1 MSQGLESRFYSMVDT
16 QRFTGRFPEQPSGDS
31 ALQVGSVLQNRY
43 RITGVIGVGGM
54 GSVYQARDL
63 RFPNVV
69 RYVAVKEMLTPHT
82 DQGAR
87 ELTLRTFERE
97 SDMLASLSHPAVPG
111 IYDYFPSKMRAYLV
125 MEYINGR
132 DLDAIVNASS
142 ERLAVA
148 LVQQWALEL
157 CDVLGYLHQQEPEPI
172 IFRDVKPSN
181 IMIDQHGRLRLV
193 DFGIA
198 KIFQQGQKGTMIGT
212 EGYSAPEQYRGEATP
227 ASDVYGIGAT
237 LHHLLT
243 GRDPRLE
250 APFTFAERPIRE
262 NNPDVP
268 PEFEAIIMKALSFDA
283 ADRYPHATAMKEA
296 LEQIAEVGEGS
307 VIVPGIRLAGETSAW
322 DEVDHGVGAL
332 WKFCCEDEVRS
343 SPVVYRGVVYVGA
356 YDNNLYAINT
366 ADGTFRWKYPS
377 AEGISSSP
385 TVADAENLVLFGSL
399 DHLLYAVDTR
409 VGQLSWTVATQGAV
423 QSSPAIAHGHVFFG
437 SDDGHLYAVRLATG
451 RVQWK
456 WWGGAAIRS
465 RPLVTGEMI
474 VVGLESGDV
483 AGIDL
488 SGQMVWRFKAKR
500 AVISSPL
507 EHDGLVF
514 FGSMDW
520 HVYALDLARGWKVWT
535 FRTNKPV
542 VSSPAFGDEKIYIGS
557 VDGGLYA
564 LDVATGK
571 ERWRYETGGQ
581 VTSSPAYDNSTVYFG
596 SIDNCLY
603 SLETKSGRLRWSFE
617 TGGPIV
623 SSPALHD
630 GVVYIGSMDHCVY
643 ALKA

>member
-1 MSQGLESRFYSMVDT
+1 MVDT

-69 RYVAVKEMLTPHT
+69 RYVAVKEMMNPHA

-132 DLDAIVNASS
+132 DLDAIVNASG
-142 ERLAVA
+142 ERLSVA
-148 LVQQWALEL
+148 LVQQWAVEM
-157 CDVLGYLHQQEPEPI
+157 CDVLGYLHQQEPEAI

-262 NNPDVP
+262 SNPDVS
-268 PEFEAIIMKALSFDA
+268 PEFETIIMKALSFDA

-296 LEQIAEVGEGS
+296 LEKIIEVADSS
-307 VIVPGIRLAGETSAW
+307 VIVPGARLTDEMSAW
-322 DEVDHGVGAL
+322 DDADHGVAAL

-343 SPVVYRGVVYVGA
+343 SPVVHRGVVYVGA
-356 YDNNLYAINT
+356 YDNNLYAINA
-366 ADGTFRWKYPS
+366 ADGSFRWKYPS

-423 QSSPAIAHGHVFFG
+423 QSSPTIAHGHVFFG

-474 VVGLESGDV
+474 VVGLESGDI

-500 AVISSPL
+500 AVVSSPL

-520 HVYALDLARGWKVWT
+520 HVYALELARGWKVWT

-557 VDGGLYA
+557 VDGSLYA
-564 LDVATGK
+564 LDIATGK
-571 ERWRYETGGQ
+571 ERWHYETGGQ
-581 VTSSPAYDNSTVYFG
+581 VTSSPAYDNGAVFFG
-596 SIDNCLY
+596 SIDGHLY
-603 SLETKSGRLRWSFE
+603 SLETKSGRLRWNFE
-617 TGGPIV
+617 TSGPV
-623 SSPALHD
+623 VASPALHD